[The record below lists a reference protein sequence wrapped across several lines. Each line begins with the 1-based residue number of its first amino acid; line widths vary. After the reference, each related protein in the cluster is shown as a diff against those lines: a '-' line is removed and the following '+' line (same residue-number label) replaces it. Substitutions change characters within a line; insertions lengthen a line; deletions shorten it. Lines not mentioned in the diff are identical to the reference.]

1 MKHNIYC
8 QWTGVQIASFELIDS
23 VAASCASMG
32 WQAEWKHMISEHPM
46 FSLSKN
52 SCLRTARVKFRE
64 LAAAGPAVNPFDPIA
79 VSGSVAFVAVLHG
92 MGSLVRREPNANP
105 TRILPQPATVIAHGQ
120 QLLELAY
127 WYVNA
132 QSPKFQ
138 FPKLNVARINKNT
151 ELLDIGAY
159 LAICSE
165 AKRKWTEAETARAL
179 NNALRD
185 IEDDDFLAAA
195 KRAERAVIGGAAKR
209 LPKTS
214 LWNWLLA
221 AMAAE
226 NRAYYER
233 WIADPNEGGFF
244 KAMFFTPTD
253 TGLKRYA
260 VDDVQA
266 LEDILM
272 GFAPLGTTPFHAF
285 RAELDRMKAVI
296 QKVTKSF
303 TVDWTV
309 LTVGNTGIKQ
319 SVQGV
324 TPEGAL
330 IASEEDK
337 ASAELAMQ
345 PKPERADYPDT
356 VSFVRAK
363 AVWELARYKAD
374 AAKKNAARSSIF

>member
-8 QWTGVQIASFELIDS
+8 QQTGVQIASFELIDS

-32 WQAEWKHMISEHPM
+32 WQAEWKHLVSEHPM
-46 FSLSKN
+46 FSLTTN
-52 SCLRTARVKFRE
+52 ACLRTARIKFRE
-64 LAAAGPAVNPFDPIA
+64 LAAAGPAINPFDPAAIA
-79 VSGSVAFVAVLHG
+79 GRVAFVAVLKN

-105 TRILPQPATVIAHGQ
+105 VPMLPSAAVVIAHGQ

-127 WYVNA
+127 WYANA

-138 FPKLNVARINKNT
+138 FPKLNVARINSNS
-151 ELLDIGAY
+151 ELMDIGAY

-165 AKRKWTEAETARAL
+165 AKRKWTEAEASRAV

-185 IEDDDFLAAA
+185 IEGEDFLAAA
-195 KRAERAVIGGAAKR
+195 KRAERAVIGGSARR

-226 NRAYYER
+226 NRKYYDK
-233 WIADPNEGGFF
+233 WIADANEGVFF
-244 KAMFFTPTD
+244 KSMFFTATD
-253 TGLKRYA
+253 TGLKKYS

-285 RAELDRMKAVI
+285 RTELDRMKAVI
-296 QKVTKSF
+296 QKTTKSF
-303 TVDWTV
+303 TVDWMT

-319 SVQGV
+319 SVQGM

-337 ASAELAMQ
+337 ASAELATQ
-345 PKPERADYPDT
+345 PEPKREDYPDT
-356 VSFVRAK
+356 VSHIRAK
-363 AVWELARYKAD
+363 ALWQLAKYKSD
-374 AAKKNAARSSIF
+374 AAAKQSTRNSIF